1 MEPWPV
7 VLADEEDE
15 MHSSSAPSKALSP
28 KPATSAHAFSGPE
41 RRRFRGSPRPSLKVA
56 ASALVL
62 LAVCSRPDTAA
73 AQSTI
78 SRPGAR
84 FAYGFEAEPHVVF
97 GPFGPPGSGR
107 TSDGLGLGFRGTVE
121 LASQGFIAKINDSV
135 GLGFGI
141 DWLHHEYDNSFGDC
155 TAWRGGPN
163 GTRIC
168 VEVDGGRQRDVLVF
182 PLVMQW
188 NFWLTRQWS
197 VFAEPGL
204 FLFAAEGSGESFGIR
219 PLALYVGGRYHFSDA
234 VALTARLGYP
244 SLSLGVSFF
253 F

>member
-1 MEPWPV
+1 MAP
-7 VLADEEDE
+7 ADEENA
-15 MHSSSAPSKALSP
+15 MQSPSAPRKFLPLKHAP
-28 KPATSAHAFSGPE
+28 SAHAVRPGEGRRWSGW
-41 RRRFRGSPRPSLKVA
+41 RGLAFKLTAAGVA
-56 ASALVL
+56 WSALCL
-62 LAVCSRPDTAA
+62 KPHTAV

-84 FAYGFEAEPHVVF
+84 FQYGFEAEPHVLF
-97 GPFGPPGSGR
+97 GPFGPPGTGR
-107 TSDGLGLGFRGTVE
+107 TRDGVGLGFRGTVE
-121 LASQGFIAKINDSV
+121 LAPQGFIAKINDSV
-135 GLGFGI
+135 GLGFGL
-141 DWLHHEYDNSFGDC
+141 DWLHYEYDRAFGEC
-155 TAWRGGPN
+155 TAWRAGPN
-163 GTRIC
+163 GTRVC

-188 NFWLTRQWS
+188 NFWLTRKWS

-204 FLFAAEGSGESFGIR
+204 FLFAADGSGERFGIR